1 MAGETYAIIGAGFSG
16 TLLALH
22 LLRRAPPGARI
33 VLIERHR
40 QFGRGQAYAEGNPSH
55 LLNVPAGR
63 MSAFHDQPG
72 HFCEWLAGQ
81 DEAELGGAEATPSSF
96 VPRRLFGAYVRDL
109 LNDELKRRDPRDRL
123 ELVRGDACAVERDGE
138 RLTVRLDRDRSVPA
152 DRVVLAVGNFPP
164 APPPVADASFY
175 DSPLYRPDPWSP
187 DAVAGLYPDCPV
199 LLIGSGLTMV
209 DQVIS
214 LLDQGHVGPIRA
226 LSRRGR
232 LPLRHATAH
241 APRPPHA
248 LPPLPGRLADL
259 MRMLRAEAR
268 REMADGGDWRP
279 VLDALRPHTA
289 GLWQAMGSSD
299 RARFLRH
306 LRPWWDIHRHRMAPE
321 AADRVE
327 AALASGQ
334 LTIHAGRIDSYAA
347 DGDEVEVL
355 YRARGC
361 GTPRTLRAARV
372 VNCSGP
378 GTDFERIQH
387 PLVAQL
393 LRDGAAR
400 PDPLRLGLDVREDC
414 AVLDAQSR
422 ASERLFAI
430 GPATKGAFWE
440 MTAVPDLRRQAE
452 QLAGR
457 LTEAAAV

>member
-1 MAGETYAIIGAGFSG
+1 
-16 TLLALH
+16 
-22 LLRRAPPGARI
+22 
-33 VLIERHR
+33 
-40 QFGRGQAYAEGNPSH
+40 
-55 LLNVPAGR
+55 
-63 MSAFHDQPG
+63 
-72 HFCEWLAGQ
+72 
-81 DEAELGGAEATPSSF
+81 
-96 VPRRLFGAYVRDL
+96 
-109 LNDELKRRDPRDRL
+109 
-123 ELVRGDACAVERDGE
+123 
-138 RLTVRLDRDRSVPA
+138 
-152 DRVVLAVGNFPP
+152 
-164 APPPVADASFY
+164 
-175 DSPLYRPDPWSP
+175 
-187 DAVAGLYPDCPV
+187 
-199 LLIGSGLTMV
+199 
-209 DQVIS
+209 
-214 LLDQGHVGPIRA
+214 
-226 LSRRGR
+226 
-232 LPLRHATAH
+232 
-241 APRPPHA
+241 
-248 LPPLPGRLADL
+248 
-259 MRMLRAEAR
+259 
-268 REMADGGDWRP
+268 

-400 PDPLRLGLDVREDC
+400 PDALRLGLDVREDC